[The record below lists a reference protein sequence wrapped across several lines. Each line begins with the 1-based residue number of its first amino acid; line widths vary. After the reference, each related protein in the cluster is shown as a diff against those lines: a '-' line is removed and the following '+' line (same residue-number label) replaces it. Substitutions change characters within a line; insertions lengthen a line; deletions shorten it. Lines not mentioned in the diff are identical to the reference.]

1 MQLSPADVLFLKQ
14 AGIVEKTPKTLSEQF
29 APFEQACRE
38 RNMYRGLYEEACRLN
53 EEAMKAAQGGMQLA
67 SVAHRRFCFAA
78 CAAAGFALL
87 SVVLWV
93 TR

>member
-1 MQLSPADVLFLKQ
+1 MQFTPSDVLFLKT
-14 AGIVEKTPKTLSEQF
+14 AGIETTPKTLSEQF

-53 EEAMKAAQGGMQLA
+53 EEAMKAVGRGMLLA
-67 SVAHRRFCFAA
+67 SLAHRRFCFAA

>member
-1 MQLSPADVLFLKQ
+1 MQFSPSDVLFLKK
-14 AGIVEKTPKTLSEQF
+14 AGIETTSKTLSEQF

-38 RNMYRGLYEEACRLN
+38 RNMYRDLYQEACRLN
-53 EEAMKAAQGGMQLA
+53 EEAMKAVGRGSCLA
-67 SVAHRRFCFAA
+67 SMAHRRFCFAA

-87 SVVLWV
+87 SLILWI